1 MTAHTHDPAT
11 HADSPGPGP
20 AATDGTATKTSTRPR
35 WLLPGLAIGIVAS
48 GLVVA
53 GVLSLSTVLYAG
65 MFGGMLVMHL
75 GGHGGHSG
83 HAGHGSDAAPAVDDL
98 RTSSSGGQ
106 GRKSGSSDEIHDG
119 TLTNESRN
127 EPDDHDKQTSR

>member
-35 WLLPGLAIGIVAS
+35 WLLPGLAVGIVAS
-48 GLVVA
+48 ALVVA

-75 GGHGGHSG
+75 GGHGGHGG
-83 HAGHGSDAAPAVDDL
+83 HAA
-98 RTSSSGGQ
+98 SG
-106 GRKSGSSDEIHDG
+106 EIHDG
-119 TLTNESRN
+119 TLPKESRN

>member
-20 AATDGTATKTSTRPR
+20 AATDGTAPKTSTRPR
-35 WLLPGLAIGIVAS
+35 WLLPGLAVGIVAS
-48 GLVVA
+48 ALVVA

-75 GGHGGHSG
+75 GGHGGHG
-83 HAGHGSDAAPAVDDL
+83 GHGGNRS
-98 RTSSSGGQ
+98 
-106 GRKSGSSDEIHDG
+106 
-119 TLTNESRN
+119 
-127 EPDDHDKQTSR
+127 